1 MDWRTADGMG
11 SSGQVVAQWFVIS
24 WSMSVG
30 SSIVK
35 EVSCG
40 LAVGVLWGVGG
51 ITG

>member
-11 SSGQVVAQWFVIS
+11 SSGQVFAQWFVIS

-30 SSIVK
+30 SSIMK
-35 EVSCG
+35 EVSV
-40 LAVGVLWGVGG
+40 AVGVFWGVGS